1 MGRETH
7 DTHDQSLDFFATA
20 LTILLCA
27 IWGGAF
33 VGIKISTLDMPPLGS
48 GSVRFALTSVVLLFW
63 AYYQRV
69 PLRCQRADISTL
81 AVTILLF
88 FYIII
93 TAYVGTFWTTAGRA
107 TVFFYTQPLF
117 LALLAPYFL
126 PGERLTSRKL
136 WGLGLALSGI

>member
-1 MGRETH
+1 MEQGTIRTA
-7 DTHDQSLDFFATA
+7 DQPLDFFAAA

-48 GSVRFALTSVVLLFW
+48 GAVRFCLTSVVLLAW
-63 AYYQRV
+63 AFYQRV
-69 PLRCQRADISTL
+69 PLRYARAEVQSL
-81 AVTILLF
+81 AVLTAMF
-88 FYIII
+88 VYINV
-93 TAYVGTFWTTAGRA
+93 TAYVGTSWTTAGRA

-126 PGERLTSRKL
+126 PGDRLTSR
-136 WGLGLALSGI
+136 